1 VRKPLQLISK
11 LTLVIAATSL
21 SAALP
26 GVGAASPMEERIG
39 GVERFESSPLRR
51 PGRKGVLELAAK
63 KKKKKKKRSGAAA
76 DDTGTA
82 PGESDSS
89 EGADTGASDEAVQ
102 KAARVN
108 PTPTSEPSSSDD
120 QPAKTKKSRSGA
132 KADEEAAPPRES
144 GPSAPVGRYLDL
156 SVGGQAFSRSLTYH
170 QQIQPAALREYQ
182 PPLLGDLVVALQYY
196 PGAQFSQGFVT
207 NLGLE
212 LNVEQGISLTSQT
225 PDKIQYPTTVH
236 DYNGG
241 VRVRIPLESLTPFLT
256 VGYGDHAFKL
266 GGAQRAQLVLPDVE
280 YKYVRAVVGV
290 NVPVASGV
298 SVSASGGYRY
308 VLSPGQIKTVYFPQL
323 NVGGMEAKLYVG
335 YALTST
341 IEARVGFDYRRYF
354 YTFHSK
360 ATDTYIVGGGID
372 QTYAGSL
379 SIAITLGGS
388 DHPASSAEAAPAS
401 DDAPKPKKSKR
412 PKMEDAGE

>member
-1 VRKPLQLISK
+1 MMSK
-11 LTLVIAATSL
+11 LALLVAATSL

-26 GVGAASPMEERIG
+26 GVSAASPMDERIG
-39 GVERFESSPLRR
+39 GAERFESSRLRR
-51 PGRKGVLELAAK
+51 PGRKGILELAAK
-63 KKKKKKKRSGAAA
+63 KKKKKKKKAGAAA
-76 DDTGTA
+76 DSSNTT

-89 EGADTGASDEAVQ
+89 ESSDTGASDEAVQ

-108 PTPTSEPSSSDD
+108 PTPEPSPSDD
-120 QPAKTKKSRSGA
+120 QPVKSKKKSGA
-132 KADEEAAPPRES
+132 QVEEEAAPRKES
-144 GPSAPVGRYLDL
+144 GPSGPVGRYLDL

-170 QQIQPAALREYQ
+170 QQIQPASLREYQ

-212 LNVEQGISLTSQT
+212 VNVEQGISLTSQT
-225 PDKIQYPTTVH
+225 PDKVQYPTTVH

-280 YKYVRAVVGV
+280 YKYVRAVVGAQ
-290 NVPVASGV
+290 VPIASGV
-298 SVSASGGYRY
+298 SLAASGGYRY
-308 VLSPGQIKTVYFPQL
+308 VLSPGQIKDVYFPQL
-323 NVGGMEAKLYVG
+323 NVGGIEAKLYVG
-335 YALTST
+335 YALTSM

-354 YTFHSK
+354 YTFHSQPM
-360 ATDTYIVGGGID
+360 ATYIVGGGID

-379 SIAITLGGS
+379 SLAITLGGS
-388 DHPASSAEAAPAS
+388 DHPSSSSSSSSE